1 MKATRQLFDAPQE
14 KVKVCESGRILVAI
28 SEEVVK
34 TVESTPSGM
43 DEEGEMHYSEQE
55 NTQYAYDTFWLD
67 NPTKSADALSV
78 AKQTVLKE
86 LAAYDI
92 SPEINS
98 FNVNGTTAW
107 YDKATR
113 VGLMNS
119 ITIVKSLGYKTTTL
133 WFGDIKYDLDCD
145 KAIDLLSEIEMYAME
160 CYNRTAAHRQA
171 IEELTDIADVLQ
183 YDFKVGYPNKLEIT
197 LGCVKS
203 WLE

>member
-1 MKATRQLFDAPQE
+1 MEATRQLFDVPQE
-14 KVKVCESGRILVAI
+14 KVQVCESGRILVAI
-28 SEEVVK
+28 KEEMVK
-34 TVESTPSGM
+34 SVESVPVGM
-43 DEEGEMHYSEQE
+43 DEEGEMRYSEQE
-55 NTQYAYDTFWLD
+55 KTQYAYNTYWLE

-78 AKQTVLKE
+78 AKQVVFNE
-86 LAAYDI
+86 LAAYDV

-98 FNVNGTTAW
+98 FSVNGITAW

-133 WFGDIKYDLDCD
+133 WLGDIKYVLDCD
-145 KAIDLLSEIEMYAME
+145 RAIELLSKIEMYAME

-183 YDFKVGYPNKLEIT
+183 YNFKVDYPKKLEIK
-197 LGCVKS
+197 L
-203 WLE
+203 

>member
-1 MKATRQLFDAPQE
+1 MVTT
-14 KVKVCESGRILVAI
+14 G
-28 SEEVVK
+28 EEVVK
-34 TVESTPSGM
+34 TTELIPVSI
-43 DEEGEMHYSEQE
+43 DEAGVMQYSEQE
-55 NTQYAYDTFWLD
+55 KTQYAYNTYWLE

-78 AKQTVLKE
+78 AKQTVLNE

-92 SPEINS
+92 SSEINS

-133 WFGDIKYDLDCD
+133 WFGDTKYELDCN
-145 KAIDLLSEIEMYAME
+145 KAIELLSKIEMYAME

-183 YDFKVGYPNKLEIT
+183 YDYKSGYPKKLEIT
-197 LGCVKS
+197 L
-203 WLE
+203 

>member
-1 MKATRQLFDAPQE
+1 MKATRQLFDAPQQ
-14 KVKVCESGRILVAI
+14 KVLICGSGRILVALN
-28 SEEVVK
+28 EEVVK

-43 DEEGEMHYSEQE
+43 NDKGEMRYPEQE

-133 WFGDIKYDLDCD
+133 WLGDIKYVLDCD
-145 KAIDLLSEIEMYAME
+145 RAIELLSKIEMYALE

-171 IEELTDIADVLQ
+171 LEELTDIADVLQ
-183 YDFKVGYPNKLEIT
+183 YDYKSGYPKKLEIT
-197 LGCVKS
+197 L
-203 WLE
+203 

>member
-1 MKATRQLFDAPQE
+1 MKATRQLFDAPQL
-14 KVKVCESGRILVAI
+14 KIHICESGRIMVTTG
-28 SEEVVK
+28 EEVVK
-34 TVESTPSGM
+34 TTELIPVSI
-43 DEEGEMHYSEQE
+43 DEAGVMQYSEQE
-55 NTQYAYDTFWLD
+55 KTQYAYNTYWLE

-78 AKQTVLKE
+78 AKQTVLNE

-92 SPEINS
+92 SSEINS

-133 WFGDIKYDLDCD
+133 WFGDTKYELDCN
-145 KAIDLLSEIEMYAME
+145 KAIELLSKIEMYAME

-183 YDFKVGYPNKLEIT
+183 YDYKSGYPKKLEIT
-197 LGCVKS
+197 L
-203 WLE
+203 